1 MYEIALIQKM
11 VTQNQK
17 DILKITKK
25 VCKKKAWNCYR
36 NLSKEEKDKKEN
48 MVEIDTKICLKKI
61 N

>member
-25 VCKKKAWNCYR
+25 VCEKKAWNCYR
-36 NLSKEEKDKKEN
+36 DLSKEEKDKKEN